1 MQKLIILFIAIVIA
15 SCGNNTKTT
24 ESTDK
29 TFDVFKERFVEDLWK
44 TYPEWASY
52 NGYYKYDSVLSV
64 PDDNYRKQQ
73 LVFISAWL
81 DSLKKFDVK
90 QLSSSNKTDYMMI
103 ENQLKSNEF
112 YINEFKSY
120 EWNPSNYNLG
130 ETFAKMVNEQYAPLD
145 ERLRNLYKRLLKV
158 ENYYAAAKS
167 NIKQPTIVHT
177 NLAISQNRG
186 AAEVFNAALIDSVDK
201 SGLSAQEKVDLKAA
215 IETAKSAVES
225 YANWL
230 EKDILP
236 TLNEQTARSFRLGKE
251 LFTKKFDYEI
261 TSSYS
266 AEQIYNKALEHKK
279 YLHGEMAKLTKQLWS
294 KYFKDKAMPADSLL
308 AIKEMIGQLSLKHV
322 HRDSFQYAIE
332 QQIPELTAFV
342 QQHDLLYLDPSK
354 PLVVRVEPA
363 YMQGVAGASISSPG
377 PYEKNAN
384 TYYNVGPLTGYS
396 PEAAESY
403 LREYN
408 HYMLQIL
415 NIHEAIPGHY
425 AQLVYSNQS
434 PSIIKS
440 ILGNGAMVEGWAVYT
455 ERMMLEEGYGSPA
468 QIDLKNK
475 KSLDTRMTESNAGKL
490 SAEAEPEMWL
500 IYYKW
505 NMRATCNTILD
516 YSIHT
521 MNMTEED
528 AMKLMVNEAFQQEKE
543 AANNWK
549 RANLTQVQ
557 LCSYFT
563 GFREIYDFREEVKK
577 IQGDKFNLKAFHEKF
592 LSYGSAPVKYIRE
605 LMLEEMKEN
614 SQLAD

>member
-1 MQKLIILFIAIVIA
+1 MKKLIIPFIAIVIT
-15 SCGNNTKTT
+15 SCGNSTKQA
-24 ESTDK
+24 ENQDK
-29 TFDVFKERFVEDLWK
+29 KFDVFKESFVEELWK

-64 PDDNYRKQQ
+64 PNDDRRKAE
-73 LVFISAWL
+73 LNFAGAWL
-81 DSLKKFDVK
+81 DSLHKFDVK
-90 QLSSSNKTDYMMI
+90 QLSSVNKTDFLMI
-103 ENQLKSNEF
+103 ENQLKSTQF
-112 YINEFKSY
+112 YVNEFKSF

-130 ETFAKMVNEQYAPLD
+130 ETFAKMINEQYAPLD
-145 ERLRNLYKRLLKV
+145 ERLKNLYKRLQKV
-158 ENYYAAAKS
+158 DEYYAAAKS

-186 AAEVFNAALIDSVDK
+186 AAEVFGSAVIDSIDK
-201 SGLSAQEKVDLKAA
+201 SGLTAQQKVDLK
-215 IETAKSAVES
+215 TAVEEAKVAVLA
-225 YANWL
+225 YADWL

-236 TLNEQTARSFRLGKE
+236 TLNEQTARSFRLGKD

-279 YLHGEMAKLTKQLWS
+279 NLHSEMAKLTKQLWP
-294 KYFKDKAMPADSLL
+294 KYFKDKVMPADSLL
-308 AIKEMIGQLSLKHV
+308 AIKEMIGVLSLKHV
-322 HRDSFQYAIE
+322 HRDSFQFAIE
-332 QQIPELTAFV
+332 KQIPELTAFV
-342 QQHDLLYLDPSK
+342 KEHDLLYLDPSK

-455 ERMMLEEGYGSPA
+455 ERMMLEEGYG
-468 QIDLKNK
+468 N
-475 KSLDTRMTESNAGKL
+475 N
-490 SAEAEPEMWL
+490 EPEMWL

-505 NMRATCNTILD
+505 NLRATCNTILD

-521 MNMTEED
+521 ANMSEED
-528 AMKLMVNEAFQQEKE
+528 AMKLMVNEGFQQEKE
-543 AANNWK
+543 AANKWK
-549 RANLTQVQ
+549 RATLTQVQ

-563 GFREIYDFREEVKK
+563 GFREIYGLREEVKK
-577 IQGDKFNLKAFHEKF
+577 LQGDKFNLKSFHEKF

-605 LMLEEMKEN
+605 LMLEDLN
-614 SQLAD
+614 SGNELVAK

>member
-1 MQKLIILFIAIVIA
+1 MQKLIIPFLALVII
-15 SCGNNTKTT
+15 SCGNNTKPT
-24 ESTDK
+24 ESQDK
-29 TFDVFKERFVEDLWK
+29 NFDVFKEAFVEELWK

-64 PDDNYRKQQ
+64 PDESRRKAE
-73 LVFISAWL
+73 LAFAGAWL
-81 DSLKKFDVK
+81 DSLHKFDVK
-90 QLSSSNKTDYMMI
+90 QLSSVNKTDYLMI
-103 ENQLKSNEF
+103 ENQLKSTQF
-112 YINEFKSY
+112 YASEFKSY

-130 ETFAKMVNEQYAPLD
+130 ETFAKMINEQYAPLD
-145 ERLRNLYKRLLKV
+145 ERLRNLYKRLQKV
-158 ENYYAAAKS
+158 DDYYAAAKN

-177 NLAISQNRG
+177 TLAISQNRG
-186 AAEVFNAALIDSVDK
+186 AAEVFGAAVIDSIDK
-201 SGLSAQEKVDLKAA
+201 SGLSAQEKVDLK
-215 IETAKSAVES
+215 TAVEEAKEAVLA
-225 YANWL
+225 YADWL
-230 EKDILP
+230 EKDMLP
-236 TLNEQTARSFRLGKE
+236 TLNEQTARSFRIGKD

-279 YLHGEMAKLTKQLWS
+279 NLHSEMAMLTKQLWP
-294 KYFKDKAMPADSLL
+294 KYFKDKAMPTDSLL
-308 AIKEMIGQLSLKHV
+308 AIKEMIDVLSLKHV
-322 HRDSFQYAIE
+322 HRDSFQFAIE
-332 QQIPELTAFV
+332 KQIPELTAFV
-342 QQHDLLYLDPSK
+342 KDKDLLYLDPSK

-384 TYYNVGPLTGYS
+384 TYYNVGPLTGYT

-455 ERMMLEEGYGSPA
+455 ERMMLEEGYG
-468 QIDLKNK
+468 N
-475 KSLDTRMTESNAGKL
+475 N
-490 SAEAEPEMWL
+490 EPEMWL

-505 NMRATCNTILD
+505 NLRATCNTILD

-521 MNMTEED
+521 MNMSEQE

-543 AANNWK
+543 AANKWK
-549 RANLTQVQ
+549 RATLTQVQ

-563 GFREIYDFREEVKK
+563 GYREIYDFREEVKK
-577 IQGDKFNLKAFHEKF
+577 MQGNQFKLKAFHEKF

-605 LMLEEMKEN
+605 LMLEDLKES
-614 SQLAD
+614 SQLAN

>member
-1 MQKLIILFIAIVIA
+1 MKKLIFPLLALIIS
-15 SCGNNTKTT
+15 SCGNSTKPT
-24 ESTDK
+24 ESQDK
-29 TFDVFKERFVEDLWK
+29 TFDVFKEAFVEELWK
-44 TYPEWASY
+44 VNPEWASY

-64 PDDNYRKQQ
+64 PDDNYRKKQ
-73 LVFISAWL
+73 LSFSSVWL

-90 QLSSSNKTDYMMI
+90 QLSSSNKTDYLMI

-130 ETFAKMVNEQYAPLD
+130 ETFAKMINEQYAPLD
-145 ERLRNLYKRLLKV
+145 ERLRNLYKRLQKV
-158 ENYYAAAKS
+158 DAYYAAAKT

-177 NLAISQNRG
+177 TLAISQNRG
-186 AAEVFNAALIDSVDK
+186 AAEVFGAAVIDSIDK
-201 SGLSAQEKVDLKAA
+201 SGLSAQEKVDLK
-215 IETAKSAVES
+215 TAVEEAKEAVLS
-225 YANWL
+225 YADWL

-236 TLNEQTARSFRLGKE
+236 TLNEQTARSFRIGKD

-261 TSSYS
+261 TSSYT

-279 YLHGEMAKLTKQLWS
+279 NLHSEMAKLTKQLWP
-294 KYFKDKAMPADSLL
+294 KYFKDKAMPTDSLL
-308 AIKEMIGQLSLKHV
+308 AIKEMIGVLSLKHV
-322 HRDSFQYAIE
+322 HRDSFQFEIE
-332 QQIPELTAFV
+332 KQIPELTAFV
-342 QQHDLLYLDPSK
+342 KDKDLLYLDPSK

-363 YMQGVAGASISSPG
+363 YMQGVAGASISAPG

-384 TYYNVGPLTGYS
+384 TYYNVGPLTSYS

-455 ERMMLEEGYGSPA
+455 ERMMLEEGYG
-468 QIDLKNK
+468 N
-475 KSLDTRMTESNAGKL
+475 N
-490 SAEAEPEMWL
+490 EPEMWL

-505 NMRATCNTILD
+505 NLRATCNTILD

-521 MNMTEED
+521 ANMSEED
-528 AMKLMVNEAFQQEKE
+528 AMKLMVNEGFQQEKE
-543 AANNWK
+543 AANKWK

-577 IQGDKFNLKAFHEKF
+577 QQGDQFKLKAFHEKF

-605 LMLEEMKEN
+605 LMLEDLKAGNEVVSK
-614 SQLAD
+614 

>member
-1 MQKLIILFIAIVIA
+1 MKNLIIPFIALVIS
-15 SCGNNTKTT
+15 SCGSNTKTT
-24 ESTDK
+24 ENQDK
-29 TFDVFKERFVEDLWK
+29 NFDVFKSAFVEELWK

-64 PDDNYRKQQ
+64 PDENRRKAE
-73 LVFISAWL
+73 LAFAASWL
-81 DSLKKFDVK
+81 DSLHKFDVK
-90 QLSSSNKTDYMMI
+90 QLSPINKTDFLMI
-103 ENQLKSNEF
+103 ENQLVSTRF

-120 EWNPSNYNLG
+120 EWSPSTYNLG
-130 ETFAKMVNEQYAPLD
+130 ETFAKMINEQYAPLD
-145 ERLRNLYKRLLKV
+145 ERLRNLYKRLQKV
-158 ENYYAAAKS
+158 DDYYAAAKT
-167 NIKQPTIVHT
+167 NIRQPTIVHT

-186 AAEVFNAALIDSVDK
+186 AAEVFGPAVIDSIDK
-201 SGLSAQEKVDLKAA
+201 SGLSAQEKVDLKTAVEEAKGA
-215 IETAKSAVES
+215 IED
-225 YANWL
+225 YATWL
-230 EKDILP
+230 EKDVLP
-236 TLNEQTARSFRLGKE
+236 GLNEQTARSFRLGKD

-266 AEQIYNKALEHKK
+266 ADQIYQKALEHKK
-279 YLHGEMAKLTKQLWS
+279 NLHTEMAKLTKQLWP
-294 KYFKDKAMPADSLL
+294 KYFKDKTMPADSLL

-322 HRDSFQYAIE
+322 HRDSFQFAIE
-332 QQIPELTAFV
+332 KQIPELTAFV
-342 QQHDLLYLDPSK
+342 KEHDLLYLDPSK

-455 ERMMLEEGYGSPA
+455 ERMMLEEGYG
-468 QIDLKNK
+468 N
-475 KSLDTRMTESNAGKL
+475 N
-490 SAEAEPEMWL
+490 EPEMWL

-505 NMRATCNTILD
+505 NLRAACNTILD

-521 MNMTEED
+521 MNMSEQE
-528 AMKLMVNEAFQQEKE
+528 AMNLMVNEGFQQEKE
-543 AANNWK
+543 AANKWK
-549 RANLTQVQ
+549 RATLTQVQ

-577 IQGDKFNLKAFHEKF
+577 LQGDKFNLKAFHEKF

-605 LMLEEMKEN
+605 LMLEDLKAGNEVVSK
-614 SQLAD
+614 

>member
-1 MQKLIILFIAIVIA
+1 MKKLIIPFIAIVIS
-15 SCGNNTKTT
+15 SCGSSTKPT
-24 ESTDK
+24 ETQDK
-29 TFDVFKERFVEDLWK
+29 TFDVFKEAFVEELWK

-64 PDDNYRKQQ
+64 PDANRRNAE
-73 LVFISAWL
+73 LAFAGAWL
-81 DSLKKFDVK
+81 DSLHKFDVK
-90 QLSSSNKTDYMMI
+90 QLSSVNKTDFLMI
-103 ENQLKSNEF
+103 ENQLKSTQF
-112 YINEFKSY
+112 YVNEFKSF

-130 ETFAKMVNEQYAPLD
+130 ETFAKMINEQYAPLD
-145 ERLRNLYKRLLKV
+145 ERLKNLYKRLQKV
-158 ENYYAAAKS
+158 DAYYAAAKT

-177 NLAISQNRG
+177 TLAISQNRG
-186 AAEVFNAALIDSVDK
+186 AAEVFGSAVIDSIDK
-201 SGLSAQEKVDLKAA
+201 SGLSAQEKVDLK
-215 IETAKSAVES
+215 TAVEEAKEAVLA
-225 YANWL
+225 YADWL

-236 TLNEQTARSFRLGKE
+236 TLNEQTARSFRLGKD

-279 YLHGEMAKLTKQLWS
+279 NLHGEMAKLTKQLWP
-294 KYFKDKAMPADSLL
+294 KYFKDKTMPADSLL
-308 AIKEMIGQLSLKHV
+308 AIKEMIGVLSLKHV
-322 HRDSFQYAIE
+322 HRDSFQFAIE
-332 QQIPELTAFV
+332 QQIPELNAFV
-342 QQHDLLYLDPSK
+342 KDKDLLFLDPSK

-455 ERMMLEEGYGSPA
+455 ERMMLEEGYG
-468 QIDLKNK
+468 N
-475 KSLDTRMTESNAGKL
+475 N
-490 SAEAEPEMWL
+490 EPEMWL

-505 NMRATCNTILD
+505 NLRATCNTILD

-521 MNMTEED
+521 ANMSEED
-528 AMKLMVNEAFQQEKE
+528 AMKLMVNEGFQQEKE
-543 AANNWK
+543 AANKWK

-563 GFREIYDFREEVKK
+563 GYREIYDFREEVKK
-577 IQGDKFNLKAFHEKF
+577 QQGDQFKLKAFHEKF

-605 LMLEEMKEN
+605 LMLEDLKEG
-614 SQLAD
+614 SQLAN

>member
-1 MQKLIILFIAIVIA
+1 MKKLIIPFIALVIT
-15 SCGNNTKTT
+15 SCGNSTKQT
-24 ESTDK
+24 ESQDK
-29 TFDVFKERFVEDLWK
+29 TFDIFKEAFVEELWK
-44 TYPEWASY
+44 NNPEWASY

-64 PDDNYRKQQ
+64 PDDNYRKAQ
-73 LVFISAWL
+73 LVFSSAWL

-90 QLSSSNKTDYMMI
+90 QLSASNKADYLMI

-112 YINEFKSY
+112 YINEFRSY

-130 ETFAKMVNEQYAPLD
+130 ETFAKMINEQYAPQD
-145 ERLRNLYKRLLKV
+145 ERLRNLYKRLV
-158 ENYYAAAKS
+158 RVDDYYAAAKT

-177 NLAISQNRG
+177 TLAISQNRG
-186 AAEVFNAALIDSVDK
+186 AAEVFGAAVIDSIDK
-201 SGLSAQEKVDLKAA
+201 SGLSAQEKVDLK
-215 IETAKSAVES
+215 TAVEEAKQAVLG
-225 YANWL
+225 YADWL

-261 TSSYS
+261 TSSYN

-279 YLHGEMAKLTKQLWS
+279 NLHGEMAKLTKQLWP

-308 AIKEMIGQLSLKHV
+308 AIKEMIGVLSLKHV
-322 HRDSFQYAIE
+322 HRDSFQFAIE
-332 QQIPELTAFV
+332 KQIPELTAFV
-342 QQHDLLYLDPSK
+342 KDKDLLYLDPSK

-455 ERMMLEEGYGSPA
+455 ERMMLEEGYG
-468 QIDLKNK
+468 N
-475 KSLDTRMTESNAGKL
+475 N
-490 SAEAEPEMWL
+490 EPEMWL

-505 NMRATCNTILD
+505 NLRATCNTILD

-521 MNMTEED
+521 ANMSEED
-528 AMKLMVNEAFQQEKE
+528 AMKLMVNEGFQQEKE
-543 AANNWK
+543 AANKWK

-577 IQGDKFNLKAFHEKF
+577 MQGDQFKLKTFHEKF

-605 LMLEEMKEN
+605 LILEDLKEG
-614 SQLAD
+614 SQLAN

>member
-1 MQKLIILFIAIVIA
+1 MKKLVIPFIVLVIT
-15 SCGNNTKTT
+15 SCGNNTKPT
-24 ESTDK
+24 ESQDK
-29 TFDVFKERFVEDLWK
+29 TFDVFKEAFVEELWK
-44 TYPEWASY
+44 NNPEWASY

-64 PDDNYRKQQ
+64 PDENYRKAQ
-73 LVFISAWL
+73 LAFSSAWL

-90 QLSSSNKTDYMMI
+90 QLSSSNKTDYLMI
-103 ENQLKSNEF
+103 ENQLKSNQF

-130 ETFAKMVNEQYAPLD
+130 ETFAKMINEQYAPLD
-145 ERLRNLYKRLLKV
+145 ERLRNFYKRLV
-158 ENYYAAAKS
+158 RVDAYYAAAKS

-186 AAEVFNAALIDSVDK
+186 AAEVFGAAVIDSIDK
-201 SGLSAQEKVDLKAA
+201 SGLSAQEKVDLK
-215 IETAKSAVES
+215 TAVEEAKQSVLS
-225 YANWL
+225 YADWL

-279 YLHGEMAKLTKQLWS
+279 NLHAEMAKLTKQLWP
-294 KYFKDKAMPADSLL
+294 KYFKDKTMPTDSLL
-308 AIKEMIGQLSLKHV
+308 AIKEMIGVLSLKHV

-332 QQIPELTAFV
+332 QQIPELTKFV
-342 QQHDLLYLDPSK
+342 KDKDLLYLDPSK

-455 ERMMLEEGYGSPA
+455 ERMMLEEGYG
-468 QIDLKNK
+468 N
-475 KSLDTRMTESNAGKL
+475 N
-490 SAEAEPEMWL
+490 EPEMWL

-505 NMRATCNTILD
+505 NLRATCNTILD

-521 MNMTEED
+521 ANMSEED
-528 AMKLMVNEAFQQEKE
+528 AMKLMVNEGFQQEKE
-543 AANNWK
+543 AANKWK

-577 IQGDKFNLKAFHEKF
+577 QQGDRFKLKVFHEKF

-605 LMLEEMKEN
+605 LMLEDLKEG
-614 SQLAD
+614 SQLAN

>member
-1 MQKLIILFIAIVIA
+1 MKKLIIPFIALVIT
-15 SCGNNTKTT
+15 SCGNSTKQT
-24 ESTDK
+24 ESQDK
-29 TFDVFKERFVEDLWK
+29 TFDIFKEAFVEELWK
-44 TYPEWASY
+44 NNPEWASY

-64 PDDNYRKQQ
+64 PDDNYRKAQ
-73 LVFISAWL
+73 LVFSSAWL

-90 QLSSSNKTDYMMI
+90 QLSASNKADYLMI

-112 YINEFKSY
+112 YINEFRSY

-130 ETFAKMVNEQYAPLD
+130 ETFAKMINEQYAPQD
-145 ERLRNLYKRLLKV
+145 ERLRNLYKRLV
-158 ENYYAAAKS
+158 RVDDYYAAAKT

-177 NLAISQNRG
+177 TLAISQNRG
-186 AAEVFNAALIDSVDK
+186 AAEVFGAAVIDSIDK
-201 SGLSAQEKVDLKAA
+201 SGLSAQEKVDLK
-215 IETAKSAVES
+215 TAVEEAKQAVLG
-225 YANWL
+225 YADWL

-279 YLHGEMAKLTKQLWS
+279 NLHGEMAKLTKQLWP

-308 AIKEMIGQLSLKHV
+308 AIKEMIGVLSLKHV
-322 HRDSFQYAIE
+322 HRDSFQFAIE
-332 QQIPELTAFV
+332 KQIPELTAFV
-342 QQHDLLYLDPSK
+342 KDKDLLYLDPSK

-455 ERMMLEEGYGSPA
+455 ERMMLEEGYG
-468 QIDLKNK
+468 N
-475 KSLDTRMTESNAGKL
+475 N
-490 SAEAEPEMWL
+490 EPEMWL

-505 NMRATCNTILD
+505 NLRATCNTILD

-521 MNMTEED
+521 ANMSEED
-528 AMKLMVNEAFQQEKE
+528 AMKLMVNEGFQQEKE
-543 AANNWK
+543 AANKWK

-577 IQGDKFNLKAFHEKF
+577 MQGDQFKLKAFHEKF

-605 LMLEEMKEN
+605 LILEDLKEG
-614 SQLAD
+614 SQLAN